1 MPNYLEYQKSV
12 VAEFKA
18 LEKRVRHLID
28 NNHWGE
34 EGRFKEAILINY
46 LRRVLP
52 KHLSVGTGFIRNKDN
67 ITKQIDIIIYDN
79 TYPLLFSEGD
89 FIIATSENVVAI
101 IEVKSNI
108 VPSEICEIIDIANR
122 NAEIITGNSD
132 MFLFNG
138 VFSYNCN
145 IKTERYINNLKEHD
159 FNYITE
165 KQHSNQVVSN
175 RLYSCVNHITL
186 GNDYFIKLWPLGQ
199 DEENSKKYLSENY
212 EDYMPYY
219 SLYKMNEGLAI
230 SYFLSNL
237 QEFIIKRATGTYSA
251 ELTEEMKEFLY
262 PLQGGKELNLIDRA
276 YLEQSGAVSFKGQK
290 FLELEKLFKSCKEDY
305 IVLSFDQIEIIIGQK
320 LCDSAYKY
328 PAYWHPSETHT
339 ITLSW
344 INEGFELDKV
354 DLVEK
359 QVAFKRIVK
368 E

>member
-34 EGRFKEAILINY
+34 EGHFKEAILINY

-108 VPSEICEIIDIANR
+108 VPNKICEIIDKANR
-122 NAEIITGNSD
+122 NAEIITDNSD

-138 VFSYNCN
+138 IFSYNSN
-145 IKTERYINNLKEHD
+145 PKPEVYIDNLKKHD
-159 FNYITE
+159 FSYLTE
-165 KQHSNQVVSN
+165 KNYNQVYSR
-175 RLYSCVNHITL
+175 RLLSCVNHISL
-186 GNDYFIKLWPLGQ
+186 GSSYFLKLWPLGQ
-199 DEENSKKYLSENY
+199 DEENNRECLSENPDNY
-212 EDYMPYY
+212 KPYY
-219 SLYKMNEGLAI
+219 SLYKMDEDLAI

-237 QEFIIKRATGTYSA
+237 QEFIIKKASGTYRA
-251 ELTEEMKEFLY
+251 EIPKEMKEFLY
-262 PLQGGKELNLIDRA
+262 PLQGGKELNLVDRA
-276 YLEQSGAVSFKGQK
+276 YLEQRGAISFKGQK

-359 QVAFKRIVK
+359 QVAFKRVVK